1 MTLFFLLRHF
11 YAIIVA
17 IQMGLKMENRDEL
30 QLIKDIIASSDG
42 IGIEQLLRLLP
53 FQIEKRAL
61 QRRLKNLIEK
71 NLILKKGEARSTK
84 YYANAPEQTHDS
96 GKIKSEK
103 ELQSTIPLSQEG
115 KDVWALVSRPVA
127 QRKPVG
133 YERSFLENYR
143 PNIDSFLSG
152 EEKQKLAEWGNT
164 RNGEQPA
171 GTYAREI
178 LNRLLIDLSWNSSR
192 LEGNTY
198 SLLDT
203 ELLIHNGKT
212 PSNKSPME
220 TQMILNHKEAIEFLV
235 ESSDEV
241 GFNRYTFL
249 NLHALLSNNLL
260 PNPAASGKLRTFG
273 VGITNSVFTPLGIP
287 QLIEESFDLIL
298 EKVSQI
304 ENPFEQAF
312 FVLIQLPY
320 LQPFDDVNKRVSR
333 LAANIPL
340 NKHNLAPL
348 SFIDVPEESY
358 IKGMLGIYEL
368 NRIELFKDV
377 FLWAYERSA
386 LRYAAIR
393 QSLGEPD
400 PFRMKYRE
408 EIRGIVSQIVSNA
421 MGKEEASLA
430 IKSEVKKLQEPDR
443 SRLAEVVETEL
454 LGLHEGN
461 FVRYRIRPSEF
472 SVWKMKWDS

>member
-1 MTLFFLLRHF
+1 M
-11 YAIIVA
+11 AV
-17 IQMGLKMENRDEL
+17 KNEL
-30 QLIKDIIASSDG
+30 DIIRKTLASFPDG
-42 IGIEQLLRLLP
+42 LSIEQLLLLLP
-53 FQIEKRAL
+53 FSIQKRAL
-61 QRRLKNLIEK
+61 QRRLKHLKENSLIK
-71 NLILKKGEARSTK
+71 VVGDARSTR
-84 YYANAPEQTHDS
+84 YFSNVIENPESFTEIQNKDEPLRS
-96 GKIKSEK
+96 
-103 ELQSTIPLSQEG
+103 IPISQDG
-115 KDVWALVSRPVA
+115 KDVLALISRA
-127 QRKPVG
+127 ETQRIPIG
-133 YERSFLENYR
+133 YDRSFLENYR
-143 PNIDSFLSG
+143 PNIDSYLNK
-152 EEKQKLAEWGNT
+152 EEKQKLAQWGKT
-164 RNGEQPA
+164 RNDEQPA
-171 GTYAREI
+171 GTYVREV

-212 PSNKSPME
+212 ASNKSPME

-235 ESSDEV
+235 ESSEEV

-260 PNPAASGKLRTFG
+260 TNPAASGRLRTFG

-287 QLIEESFDLIL
+287 QLIEESFDQIL
-298 EKVSQI
+298 AKASQI

-312 FVLIQLPY
+312 FVLVQLPY

-340 NKHNLAPL
+340 NRHNLAPL

-408 EIRGIVSQIVSNA
+408 EIRGIVSLIVSNA
-421 MGKEEASLA
+421 MEKEAASQA
-430 IKSEVKKLQEPDR
+430 IKSEVKKLPEPDQ
-443 SRLAEVVETEL
+443 SRFAEVVETEL

-461 FVRYRIRPSEF
+461 FVRYRIKPSEF
-472 SVWKMKWDS
+472 SSWKTKWDS

>member
-1 MTLFFLLRHF
+1 MKN
-11 YAIIVA
+11 
-17 IQMGLKMENRDEL
+17 QNEL
-30 QLIKDIIASSDG
+30 QIIKEIISSSPDG
-42 IGIEQLLRLLP
+42 LGIEKLLRLLP

-61 QRRLKNLIEK
+61 QRRLKRLREK
-71 NLILKKGEARSTK
+71 NIIRLEGEARSIQYFAIET
-84 YYANAPEQTHDS
+84 NQIPNLERVELTTEQ
-96 GKIKSEK
+96 
-103 ELQSTIPLSQEG
+103 QSTIPLSEDG
-115 KDVWALVSRPVA
+115 KAILALVSQTEN
-127 QRKPVG
+127 QRIPAG
-133 YERSFLENYR
+133 YDRSFLENYR
-143 PNIDSFLSG
+143 PNIDSYLTI
-152 EEKQKLAEWGNT
+152 EEKQKLAEWGKT
-164 RNGEQPA
+164 RDENQPA

-203 ELLIHNGKT
+203 ELLIHEGQAATSKT
-212 PSNKSPME
+212 PRE

-235 ESSDEV
+235 ESSNEV
-241 GFNRYTFL
+241 DFNRYTIL

-260 PNPAASGKLRTFG
+260 PNPAASGRLRLFG

-287 QLIEESFDLIL
+287 QLIEEFFDLIL
-298 EKVSQI
+298 EKARQI

-312 FVLIQLPY
+312 FILIQIPY

-333 LAANIPL
+333 LAANLPF
-340 NKHNLAPL
+340 NRQNLAPL

-358 IKGMLGIYEL
+358 IKGMRGIYEL

-377 FLWAYERSA
+377 FLWAYQRSA
-386 LRYAAIR
+386 LRYSAIR

-408 EIRGIVSQIVSNA
+408 EIRGAVGLIVSKKTRKA
-421 MGKEEASLA
+421 EASR
-430 IKSEVKKLQEPDR
+430 SVKIEAQKIPNEDR
-443 SRLAEVVETEL
+443 AKFSEVVETEL

-461 FVRYRIRPSEF
+461 FVRYRIKPSEF
-472 SVWKMKWDS
+472 SAWKKSWIS

>member
-1 MTLFFLLRHF
+1 MIKQEELNNILFALRSLSNG
-11 YAIIVA
+11 AS
-17 IQMGLKMENRDEL
+17 LEEL
-30 QLIKDIIASSDG
+30 NNALSIS
-42 IGIEQLLRLLP
+42 IER
-53 FQIEKRAL
+53 RTL
-61 QRRLKNLIEK
+61 QRRLKKLKEDNLIYTEGGSHATRYF
-71 NLILKKGEARSTK
+71 LKDTAAS
-84 YYANAPEQTHDS
+84 QTQIA
-96 GKIKSEK
+96 IKKDTSS
-103 ELQSTIPLSQEG
+103 LLPLTPEG
-115 KDVWALVSRPVA
+115 KDVLALVSRPEA
-127 QRKPVG
+127 ERKPVG
-133 YERSFLENYR
+133 YERDFLESYR
-143 PNIDSFLSG
+143 PNIDSYLSK
-152 EEKQKLAEWGNT
+152 EEKQKLAEWGKTKNK
-164 RNGEQPA
+164 EQPA

-212 PSNKSPME
+212 PANKSPME

-235 ESSDEV
+235 ESSNEV

-260 PNPAASGKLRTFG
+260 PNPAASGRLRTFG

-287 QLIEESFDLIL
+287 QLIEESFDLL
-298 EKVSQI
+298 LAKASQI
-304 ENPFEQAF
+304 QNPFEQAF
-312 FVLIQLPY
+312 FILVQLPY

-340 NKHNLAPL
+340 NRHNLAPL

-400 PFRMKYRE
+400 PFRLKYRE
-408 EIRGIVSQIVSNA
+408 EIRAIVSQIVSNA
-421 MGKEEASLA
+421 MDKEAASKA
-430 IKSEVKKLQEPDR
+430 IKSEVKKFPEPDR
-443 SRLAEVVETEL
+443 SRFTEVAEAEL

-472 SVWKMKWDS
+472 SAWKMKWDS